1 MWRSEFY
8 GKGDFS
14 YADFLYTFGVIDEV
28 ASLGDLVGG
37 REIYTIS
44 LEVAKINM
52 SKMFMTISFN
62 IWIHKSTVLMF
73 RTNRHCIFFYFITI
87 SWIEPLAAELIIP
100 FFGKIK

>member
-73 RTNRHCIFFYFITI
+73 RTNRHCIFFI
-87 SWIEPLAAELIIP
+87 SLQYHGLSHWQQNLSYHSLAR
-100 FFGKIK
+100 